1 LYKLGE
7 HVKTQNKFISILD
20 YQANQEWLQNEF
32 EELKGACLISN
43 EIIYKTNRKFDEM
56 IFGNSEDAVP
66 NVPFTK

>member
-1 LYKLGE
+1 MYKLGE

-32 EELKGACLISN
+32 EDLKAACLISN
-43 EIIYKTNRKFDEM
+43 ENIYKTNRKFDEM

-66 NVPFTK
+66 NVNFTK